1 MRVAI
6 FDSGVGGLTVLEDA
20 IRRVPGADFLYF
32 ADTDNV
38 PYGTKSK
45 EEVRRLTVEAAKFI
59 ADLGTDV
66 LVIACNTATS
76 AAATAC
82 PASGSG
88 R

>member
-45 EEVRRLTVEAAKFI
+45 EEVRRLTVEAA
-59 ADLGTDV
+59 
-66 LVIACNTATS
+66 
-76 AAATAC
+76 
-82 PASGSG
+82 
-88 R
+88 